1 VIDCVQ
7 FAEFRR
13 LMRDIRNPARLRT
26 NRLATRVCSVE
37 PSGLASTLRQAV
49 EVSLY
54 RLPSR
59 QREIV
64 RRYDLSG
71 EPVGETCKALAVS
84 RRQFFRDHRAALRRL
99 ATFMLQSTEG
109 TPGVGMD
116 GCASV
121 EIPIRSSMP
130 LSMIRTLVAGLRNAG
145 AYDEAIAVL
154 RRACLI
160 HDRPL
165 ARIELWVDLAE
176 IAHERGDAVTAA
188 NALERARRTIDVE
201 RAGPGPVLTARISLV
216 DGQLA
221 SSHLERRTIYHKA
234 LALLRATAERWE
246 SVSEGG
252 AVLVK
257 TLHALSLSDDH
268 RGDWVAA
275 REAARAAASEA
286 RRFGL
291 EETPLGLVVKANHVM
306 RDARQFGD
314 VDAALR
320 PLRDGL
326 SLALRNGW
334 VQGAGDIV
342 VHFVNV
348 NLMRSRYSQALE
360 WKAWISSVDPAR
372 FTARTRN
379 FLAVDIAHALT
390 MLGRPEQAL
399 MALQSGSDE
408 GLAFAGAREYWRA
421 EALRAS
427 GNVGEALALASR
439 ALDGAADADSGKGK
453 ARTKRLL
460 ASCHN
465 ALGHGR
471 FAHKTLSE
479 CLELSSS
486 YVSPYDLLLTMAVA
500 RQIGRTTKSDERRL
514 ALLLRG
520 CADDREFGPPA
531 ALA

>member
-1 VIDCVQ
+1 MIDGVQ

-26 NRLATRVCSVE
+26 NRLAARVCSVE
-37 PSGLASTLRQAV
+37 PSGFAATLRQAIA
-49 EVSLY
+49 VSLY
-54 RLPSR
+54 RLPAR

-64 RRYDLSG
+64 QRYDLSG
-71 EPVGETCKALAVS
+71 EPAGETCKALAIS
-84 RRQFFRDHRAALRRL
+84 RRQFFRDHRAALRWL
-99 ATFMLQSTEG
+99 ATFMLETTDGAQSAASE
-109 TPGVGMD
+109 PG
-116 GCASV
+116 ARF
-121 EIPIRSSMP
+121 EIPIRGGMP
-130 LSMIRTLVAGLRNAG
+130 LSMVRTVVAGLRNAG
-145 AYDEAIAVL
+145 AYDEAITVL
-154 RRACLI
+154 RRACLANEQL
-160 HDRPL
+160 L
-165 ARIELWVDLAE
+165 ARVELCVDIAE
-176 IAHERGDAVTAA
+176 IAHERGDAATAA
-188 NALERARRTIDVE
+188 DALAQARRIVDVE
-201 RAGPGPVLTARISLV
+201 RARLGPVLSARISLV
-216 DGQLA
+216 DGHLA
-221 SSHLERRTIYHKA
+221 CSHLDRRTIYREA
-234 LALLRATAERWE
+234 LGLLRATADEWE
-246 SVSEGG
+246 SVAEGG
-252 AVLVK
+252 PVLVK

-275 REAARAAASEA
+275 REAARAAASEV

-306 RDARQFGD
+306 RDVRQFGD
-314 VDAALR
+314 ADAAVH
-320 PLRDGL
+320 PLKDGL

-334 VQGAGDIV
+334 VQAAGDIV

-348 NLMRSRYSQALE
+348 NLMRSRYSRALE
-360 WKAWISSVDPAR
+360 WKAWISTVDPSR

-379 FLAVDIAHALT
+379 FLAVDVAHALT

-399 MALQSGSDE
+399 VALQSGSDE

-421 EALRAS
+421 EALRAR

-460 ASCHN
+460 ASCHS

-500 RQIGRTTKSDERRL
+500 RQIGRTTKSDERCL

>member
-1 VIDCVQ
+1 MIDGVQ

-13 LMRDIRNPARLRT
+13 LMRDLRHPARLRT
-26 NRLATRVCSVE
+26 NRLASRVCSVE
-37 PSGLASTLRQAV
+37 PSGLAATLRQAI
-49 EVSLY
+49 EVSLF
-54 RLPSR
+54 RLPPR

-64 RRYDLSG
+64 QRYDLEG
-71 EPVGETCKALAVS
+71 EPVAETCKALALS

-99 ATFMLQSTEG
+99 ATFMLESTEG
-109 TPGVGMD
+109 AAAPRLDT
-116 GCASV
+116 ASI
-121 EIPIRSSMP
+121 EIQGRSSMP

-154 RRACLI
+154 RRACLV

-165 ARIELWVDLAE
+165 VRIELWLDLAE
-176 IAHERGDAVTAA
+176 LAHECGDAAA
-188 NALERARRTIDVE
+188 SAGALEQARRTIEIE
-201 RAGPGPVLTARISLV
+201 RTEPGPVLTARMLLV
-216 DGQLA
+216 DGHLA
-221 SSHLERRTIYHKA
+221 CSHLERRTIYREA
-234 LALLRATAERWE
+234 LALLRASAQRWE
-246 SVSEGG
+246 NVGEGG

-257 TLHALSLSDDH
+257 TLHELSLSDDH

-275 REAARAAASEA
+275 RDAARAAANEA

-314 VDAALR
+314 VDAAVR
-320 PLRDGL
+320 PLKEGL
-326 SLALRNGW
+326 ALALRNGW
-334 VQGAGDIV
+334 VQAAGDIV

-348 NLMRSRYSQALE
+348 NLMRSRYSRALE
-360 WKAWISSVDPAR
+360 WKAWIAAVDPSR
-372 FTARTRN
+372 FTARTRK
-379 FLAVDIAHALT
+379 FLAVDVAHALT

-399 MALQSGSDE
+399 TALQTGSDE
-408 GLAFAGAREYWRA
+408 GLAFSGAREYWRA
-421 EALRAS
+421 EALRAR

-460 ASCHN
+460 ASCHS

-471 FAHKTLSE
+471 FAHKALSE

-500 RQIGRTTKSDERRL
+500 RQIGGTTKSDERRL

-520 CADDREFGPPA
+520 YTDDREFGPPTV
-531 ALA
+531 LA